1 MKTLENLNKVERVL
15 FNTAERFYLMVGKTK
30 EEATQLALEDV
41 ARKMDLEDDEIWM
54 DITTG
59 KQVTNLNF

>member
-15 FNTAERFYLMVGKTK
+15 FNTAERFYLKLGKTQ
-30 EEATQLALEDV
+30 EEATQFALEDV
-41 ARKMDLEDDEIWM
+41 ARKMDIEEDEIWM
-54 DITTG
+54 DLTTG